1 MLGKYIITG
10 LKTLDTTISY
20 VDGLNITGYTDT
32 EQTDVDLD
40 LLVHLWEDVAD
51 VVPGVAVQALLQP
64 LLVEEVSD
72 EADAPPQ
79 HEHPVQGARLDVGLR
94 LILGEEPTAKK
105 KLGGEETKIFIKS

>member
-10 LKTLDTTISY
+10 LKTLDTTISQ
-20 VDGLNITGYTDT
+20 VDGLNIIGYTDT

-64 LLVEEVSD
+64 FLVKEVTDKPDRPSKNK
-72 EADAPPQ
+72 Q
-79 HEHPVQGARLDVGLR
+79 PVQ
-94 LILGEEPTAKK
+94 
-105 KLGGEETKIFIKS
+105 